1 MYHHFTLLDGEMV
14 IDTMPDTQKQ
24 ERRYLVYDMMAI
36 NQVSL
41 VEVYMETYFCL
52 MFPTS
57 LDDHYLVN
65 SQIFCFTYLCV

>member
-1 MYHHFTLLDGEMV
+1 MHHFTLLDGEMV

-41 VEVYMETYFCL
+41 VEV
-52 MFPTS
+52 
-57 LDDHYLVN
+57 
-65 SQIFCFTYLCV
+65 I